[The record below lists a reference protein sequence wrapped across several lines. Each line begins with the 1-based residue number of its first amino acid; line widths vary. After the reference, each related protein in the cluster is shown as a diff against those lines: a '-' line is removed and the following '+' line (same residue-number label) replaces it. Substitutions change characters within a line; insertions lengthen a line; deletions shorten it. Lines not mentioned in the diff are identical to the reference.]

1 MDVSEVIN
9 ITDRLV
15 FQSRHRHLNDLER
28 SIVEGVCEGKTS
40 VQVAN
45 NTKDPPYTEG
55 HINEVASKLW
65 KDLSTFLGEK
75 VTKKN
80 FQSMVKRYHSSIVK
94 SHNWKVGSISFCADT
109 QKNSPADDLIS
120 DRTIPSQYLQD
131 IPPLVP
137 IYGRTDELILLKKWI
152 LEDRCRSIVLYGT
165 SGIGKT
171 ALAKQLVEG
180 IADNF
185 ETIVW
190 QSLGCKR
197 SLVEFIDRNLIP
209 ILNIDRLS
217 EPPLDLEARI
227 SLIIEYLREH
237 RCLIIFDDVEEIFS
251 SGELAGNYIDRYVE
265 YGELFRR
272 MRETNHQSCLVR
284 ISDEKPIDVESV
296 EGNDRTIQTLLLG
309 GSAEVGREIF
319 RAKGLVDEDSWKEVI
334 ESYAGNPKYLEI
346 VATSI
351 KKSFGG
357 KVSCICRL
365 DRIFVTAQL
374 KAILTRQIDRLS
386 PLEREVMTA
395 FASQSKAVSILEIVR
410 EIKIDLPDGCDATE
424 SLMRRGLM
432 DLTETDNGRLFEVR
446 SIDKQLIIQSLECY
460 Q

>member
-1 MDVSEVIN
+1 MDVFEVVN

-40 VQVAN
+40 VQIAN
-45 NTKDPPYTEG
+45 DTKDPPYTES
-55 HINEVASKLW
+55 HVNEVAARLW
-65 KDLSTFLGEK
+65 KDLSVFLGEK

-94 SHNWKVGSISFCADT
+94 SHHWTVGNINFCAET
-109 QKNSPADDLIS
+109 QKNNRSGEDLIS
-120 DRTIPSQYLQD
+120 DRKIASPKYQD
-131 IPPLVP
+131 NLPVLAPF
-137 IYGRTDELILLKKWI
+137 YGRVKELRLLKEWI
-152 LEDRCRSIVLYGT
+152 LKDRCRSIVFYGCY
-165 SGIGKT
+165 GIGKT
-171 ALAKQLVEG
+171 ALARQLVEDIEG
-180 IADNF
+180 EF

-197 SLVEFIDRNLIP
+197 SLVEFIDRNLLP
-209 ILNIDRLS
+209 NLNIDRLS
-217 EPPLDLEARI
+217 EPLLDLEARI

-237 RCLIIFDDVEEIFS
+237 RCLIILDDVEDIFS
-251 SGELAGNYIDRYVE
+251 SGELAGNYIDKYVE

-272 MRETNHQSCLVR
+272 IRETNHQSCLLR
-284 ISDEKPIDVESV
+284 LSDDKPIDIESI

-319 RAKGLVDEDSWKEVI
+319 RAKGLVDEDRWEEAI
-334 ESYAGNPKYLEI
+334 ESYGGNPKYLEI

-357 KVSCICRL
+357 KVSCVCRL
-365 DRIFVTAQL
+365 ERIFMSTQL
-374 KAILTRQIDRLS
+374 KVILTRQIDRLS

-395 FASQSKAVSILEIVR
+395 FASQSKAVSILELVR
-410 EIKIDLPDGCDATE
+410 EIKIDLTDGCDATE
-424 SLMRRGLM
+424 SLMRRGLI
-432 DLTETDNGRLFEVR
+432 DRIETDEGRLFEVR
-446 SIDKQLIIQSLECY
+446 SIDRQLIIQSLEC
-460 Q
+460 